1 MKIFLITAV
10 ILCSL
15 PFLIPFSLRMAEIS
29 ADVIESKLFRNDGT
43 DSCDISPAQV
53 KERVKYIFPSFW
65 DVDSALVDFLVGK
78 GFLKPDLILFLECNK
93 LPKDFVASIKSGSD
107 DEISELREMV
117 SEYISKRI
125 KVHTR
130 HVVYG
135 F

>member
-15 PFLIPFSLRMAEIS
+15 PFLIPFSLRLAEIS
-29 ADVIESKLFRNDGT
+29 ADIIKSKLFGNDGS
-43 DSCDISPAQV
+43 DSCDISSAQV
-53 KERVKYIFPSFW
+53 EERVKYIFPAFW
-65 DVDSALVDFLVGK
+65 DVDAALVDFLVGK
-78 GFLKPDLILFLECNK
+78 GFLKSDLILFLECNK

-130 HVVYG
+130 YVVYG

>member
-1 MKIFLITAV
+1 MIVFLIIV
-10 ILCSL
+10 VSICSL
-15 PFLIPFSLRMAEIS
+15 TFLVPFSLRLAEIS
-29 ADVIESKLFRNDGT
+29 ADIIKSKLFGNDGS
-43 DSCDISPAQV
+43 DSCDISSAQV
-53 KERVKYIFPSFW
+53 EERVKYIFPAFW
-65 DVDSALVDFLVGK
+65 DVDTALVDFLVGK
-78 GFLKPDLILFLECNK
+78 GFLKSDLILFLECNK